1 MTTEKRFKRMIDADK
16 KNAAMPGPSNYNN
29 FIPHTTIEGSINASH
44 RIVAVPLLG
53 FPHPKDSTYHLFD
66 GNCVMR
72 DETFACLAVKN
83 KLSRS
88 KSGIKSNRS

>member
-1 MTTEKRFKRMIDADK
+1 MIDADK
-16 KNAAMPGPSNYNN
+16 KNAALPGPSNYNN
-29 FIPHTTIEGSINASH
+29 FKPHTTIEGSINASH

-72 DETFACLAVKN
+72 DETFACLTVKN

-88 KSGIKSNRS
+88 ESGIKSNRS